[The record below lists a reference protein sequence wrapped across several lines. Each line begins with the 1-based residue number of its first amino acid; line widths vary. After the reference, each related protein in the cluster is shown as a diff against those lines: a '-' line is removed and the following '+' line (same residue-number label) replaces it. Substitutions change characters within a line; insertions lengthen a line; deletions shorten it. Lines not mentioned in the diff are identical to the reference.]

1 MKSEEREREKRW
13 IINFTFFQADV
24 EVKELCESCVLLSES
39 GEVIDEKIDKR
50 MQFHF
55 EAMLDINKQLKKE
68 QEKDACLLGKSLKNK
83 LFWNDFHV
91 ICSLNLVCFVNL

>member
-1 MKSEEREREKRW
+1 M
-13 IINFTFFQADV
+13 
-24 EVKELCESCVLLSES
+24 LLSES

-83 LFWNDFHV
+83 LF
-91 ICSLNLVCFVNL
+91 